1 MDIKLR
7 KQDMDFNLTEQEK
20 MLQGLAKDFAEKEV
34 KPRAAE
40 IDRTNQLPLDL
51 ARKMGKLGFQGLP
64 YPEKYGGSGAGY
76 LCFALALEQIC
87 KASVSVGAIM
97 SVNTVPEEGIY
108 RYGNEEQKK
117 RLLTPLAKG
126 TKLAGIGF
134 TEPDTGSDPA
144 LITTTAKRSGRGWVI
159 NGQKMFMSLAP
170 VVDYVILFA
179 KNEQGTLNAF
189 IADGKAKGFTVQEV
203 LETMGIRGFGTSIV
217 NLDDFFIPEENLLA
231 KEGDGFSILL
241 ETISIERMSVAV
253 QGIAI
258 AQAALELS
266 IDYAKQRQAQG
277 KPIAR
282 MQTVQQMLAEIAAK
296 TEAARL
302 LTYRTAFLRDQGK
315 SIQYDGSMAK
325 IVASAAAVDVT
336 RMAMQIHGS
345 FGAMKTL
352 PIERLYRDAKMTEM
366 YVGTSEVHR
375 SIVAN
380 KLIR

>member
-1 MDIKLR
+1 
-7 KQDMDFNLTEQEK
+7 MDFNLTEQEK
-20 MLQGLAKDFAEKEV
+20 MLQRLAKDFAENEV
-34 KPRAAE
+34 KPQAAE

-64 YPEKYGGSGAGY
+64 YPAAYGGSGAGY
-76 LCFALALEQIC
+76 ISFALALEQIC
-87 KASVSVGAIM
+87 MASVSVGAIM

-144 LITTTAKRSGRGWVI
+144 LVTTTAKRSGKGWVI

-170 VVDYVILFA
+170 VLDYVILFA

-189 IADGKAKGFTVQEV
+189 IADGKAKGFSVQEV
-203 LETMGIRGFGTSIV
+203 LETIGIRGFGTSIV
-217 NLDDFFIPEENLLA
+217 NLDDFFVPEENLLGNP
-231 KEGDGFSILL
+231 GDGFPILL
-241 ETISIERMSVAV
+241 ETISIERMSVAIQAV
-253 QGIAI
+253 AI
-258 AQAALELS
+258 AQAALDLS
-266 IDYAKQRQAQG
+266 VQYAKQRVAQG
-277 KPIAR
+277 KPISR
-282 MQTVQQMLAEIAAK
+282 MQTVQQMLADMAAR

-302 LTYRTAFLRDQGK
+302 LAYKAAALRDQGQ
-315 SIQYDGSMAK
+315 SIQYYGSMAK
-325 IVASAAAVDVT
+325 LVASDTAVEVT

>member
-1 MDIKLR
+1 
-7 KQDMDFNLTEQEK
+7 MDFNLTEQEK
-20 MLQGLAKDFAEKEV
+20 MLQSLAKDFAEKEV

-40 IDRTNQLPLDL
+40 IDRTNQLPLDI
-51 ARKMGKLGFQGLP
+51 ARKLGKMGFQGLP
-64 YPEKYGGSGAGY
+64 YPEKYGGTGAGY
-76 LCFALALEQIC
+76 LSFALALEQIC

-108 RYGNEEQKK
+108 RYGTEEQKQ
-117 RLLTPLAKG
+117 RLLIPLAKG

-134 TEPDTGSDPA
+134 TEPDTGSDPS
-144 LITTTAKRSGRGWVI
+144 LITTTAKRSGKGWMI
-159 NGQKMFMSLAP
+159 NGQKMFTSLAP
-170 VVDYVILFA
+170 VLDNIILFA

-189 IADGKAKGFTVQEV
+189 FADGKAKGFSVQEV
-203 LETMGIRGFGTSIV
+203 LETIGIRGFGTSIV
-217 NLDDFFIPEENLLA
+217 NLDDFYVPEENLLG
-231 KEGDGFSILL
+231 KEGEGFPILL
-241 ETISIERMSVAV
+241 ETISIERMSVAIQAV
-253 QGIAI
+253 AI
-258 AQAALELS
+258 AEAALELS
-266 IDYAKQRQAQG
+266 IDYAKQRIAQG

-282 MQTVQQMLAEIAAK
+282 MQAIQQMLAEMKAR

-302 LTYRTAFLRDQGK
+302 LAYRTAAIRDQGQ
-315 SIQYDGSMAK
+315 SIQYDGSLAK
-325 IVASAAAVDVT
+325 VFASSVAVEVT
-336 RMAMQIHGS
+336 RIAMQIHGS